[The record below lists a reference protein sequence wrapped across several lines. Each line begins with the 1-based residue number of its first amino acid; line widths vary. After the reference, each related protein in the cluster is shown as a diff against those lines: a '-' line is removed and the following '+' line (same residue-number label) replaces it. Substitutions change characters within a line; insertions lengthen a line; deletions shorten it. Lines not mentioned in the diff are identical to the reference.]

1 VIGNNLELI
10 GSISE
15 LIGSNSEVIGNNLEV
30 IGNNLSNSEV
40 IESDLD
46 WILVNYQMT

>member
-1 VIGNNLELI
+1 MEL
-10 GSISE
+10 
-15 LIGSNSEVIGNNLEV
+15 IGNNLEV
-30 IGNNLSNSEV
+30 IENNLEAIGSNLELIGNNLSNSEV

>member
-1 VIGNNLELI
+1 VVR
-10 GSISE
+10 
-15 LIGSNSEVIGNNLEV
+15 SNWEQCGIDWEWNNLEV
-30 IGNNLSNSEV
+30 IGSNLELIGNNLSNSEV

>member
-1 VIGNNLELI
+1 M
-10 GSISE
+10 
-15 LIGSNSEVIGNNLEV
+15 EVIGNNLEV
-30 IGNNLSNSEV
+30 IGSNLELIGNNLSNSEV

>member
-1 VIGNNLELI
+1 L
-10 GSISE
+10 
-15 LIGSNSEVIGNNLEV
+15 IGNNLEV
-30 IGNNLSNSEV
+30 IENNLEAIGSNLELIGNNLSNSEV